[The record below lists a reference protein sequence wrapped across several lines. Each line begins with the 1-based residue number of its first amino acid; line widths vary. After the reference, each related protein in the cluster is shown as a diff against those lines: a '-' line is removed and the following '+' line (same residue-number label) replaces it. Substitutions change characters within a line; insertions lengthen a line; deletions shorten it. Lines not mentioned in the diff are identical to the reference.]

1 MEHAALAVALA
12 ASLAAPSL
20 DSVFARLRDRS
31 DPRGQV
37 EAAAEISRRAGGLDL
52 ADQHRAVSAL
62 EQAASDSFSAG
73 QVRGK
78 ALDAL
83 GRCAGALSDEAAR
96 RQAVGTLLEHAGAD
110 GPQDFRTETKVY
122 ALRGLVQAAGR
133 LPADDRTREAVLGV
147 AFDALRDAS
156 RPVERTSG
164 AVLLDA
170 ALRGGA
176 LGVLLRS
183 PTLKSRFEYEVVTPL
198 AGGGASAL
206 YADAQGTL
214 ELRFYLMRSLALL
227 GRVYG
232 SEPNLPHRSR
242 AILAQMAQSDPDPRL
257 REMARLYSH
266 PNHR

>member
-1 MEHAALAVALA
+1 MEQAAFTLALAV
-12 ASLAAPSL
+12 SLAAPSL
-20 DSVFARLRDRS
+20 DSVFERLRDRT

-73 QVRGK
+73 QARGK

-83 GRCAGALSDEAAR
+83 GRSAGAMSDEVAR
-96 RQAVGTLLEHAGAD
+96 RQAVRVLLEHAGAD
-110 GPQDFRTETKVY
+110 GSQDFRTETKVY

-133 LPADDRTREAVLGV
+133 LPSDDRTREAVLG
-147 AFDALRDAS
+147 AALDALRDAS
-156 RPVERTSG
+156 RPVERTQG
-164 AVLLDA
+164 ALLLDG
-170 ALRGGA
+170 ALRGGS

-183 PTLKSRFEYEVVTPL
+183 SSLKSRFEYEVLTPL
-198 AGGGASAL
+198 EGGGASSL

-214 ELRFYLMRSLALL
+214 EYRYYLMRSLALL
-227 GRVYG
+227 GRVVG
-232 SEPNLPHRSR
+232 VEPNLPHRCR
-242 AILAQMAQSDPDPRL
+242 AVLSAMAQSDPDPRL

-266 PNHR
+266 PNR